1 MTVRFTDKDKFR
13 DKWYRNLTPK
23 EKCMWEYFVSECN
36 HAGILEFDLPMMSVF
51 IGDTI
56 TQSDLDKFIQEGK
69 VIQIDKD
76 RLFIPKFVLFQQRI
90 QDLSELN
97 PKNRCHKS
105 IIEQLRRFNIS
116 PFEDA
121 NKPLVRAYSNS
132 NSNSNSKSKSNSN
145 SKDIYCNKDF
155 EKCFKIY
162 SEICPKLIPLRFER
176 RSKTILEQLRDFLT
190 EIDYD
195 FDYFTRVC
203 IKANKLERIVDTK
216 IDFKMLI
223 KNHAGIMSDKY
234 SSGKSVTDYQY

>member
-1 MTVRFTDKDKFR
+1 MTIRFTDKDKFR

-51 IGDTI
+51 IGETI
-56 TQSDLDKFIQEGK
+56 TQTDLDKFIQEGK

-97 PKNRCHKS
+97 PRNRCHKS

-116 PFEDA
+116 PFEGA
-121 NKPLVRAYSNS
+121 NKPLARTYS
-132 NSNSNSKSKSNSN
+132 NSNSNSKSISN

-176 RSKTILEQLRDFLT
+176 RSKTILEKLQDFLT

-195 FDYFTRVC
+195 FDYFTQVC
-203 IKANKLERIVDTK
+203 IKANKLEKIVDTK